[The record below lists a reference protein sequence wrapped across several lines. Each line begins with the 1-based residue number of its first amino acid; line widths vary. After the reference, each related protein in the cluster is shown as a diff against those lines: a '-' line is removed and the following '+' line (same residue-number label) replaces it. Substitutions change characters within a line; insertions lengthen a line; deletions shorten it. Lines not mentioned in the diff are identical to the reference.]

1 MYFTIFND
9 IYQACPLASSD
20 DSNKNTRLAF
30 YILGWKNKGKYSPR
44 KYTFA
49 WVWSNSRNILPLW
62 LWYFENMQSECSKSF
77 FCCRKTLT
85 SQFFLCTGMKE
96 IIRCPVRTIRRMAH
110 MFWMLKDAVVWVD
123 VWELVVRNVYS
134 SVVGF
139 SDFLEDNC
147 QKIVVYHLKLTIS
160 ICSSWHMFSF
170 SEKNRRP
177 FAWKCFVCEQLW
189 LNLDEFPKVTNFT
202 IKIQLYVLYIVCI
215 LASLGGRPFQK

>member
-49 WVWSNSRNILPLW
+49 WVWSNSRNTFATLIVVFRKHAIW
-62 LWYFENMQSECSKSF
+62 MQQKLLLLSKNVDLSV
-77 FCCRKTLT
+77 
-85 SQFFLCTGMKE
+85 FLCTGMKE

-110 MFWMLKDAVVWVD
+110 IFWMLKDAVVWVD

-215 LASLGGRPFQK
+215 LASLGGRPFQR